1 MKPGKYNKQESYIN
15 YPPIADDPSEQYD
28 QLVINELRKPL
39 EDEDID
45 PQYERNYNYLK
56 RFFQKSCKELG
67 QFEQINLIGRVGEF
81 KFNSQFIDK
90 IENVISELSDENGS
104 RSMAVSFLDSFKNS
118 IKNSYNNYIIQLN
131 TALETS
137 NFLAFKSIISSSPF
151 IADVTDDLKELTMK
165 AIANIQNEEVVDFLK
180 IILPNIEN
188 NFLTKNKL
196 MVQALES
203 NNLNAVKCLLDN
215 LKFSKGDIIC
225 LPYDEAFK
233 NTTSEI
239 VDTLITHLP
248 EEDKSIYGNY
258 YKAEYFRANKD
269 YKNAIE
275 EYSKIVTA
283 AQEKGFNNIDID
295 RLVVVFEAY
304 QHMGLCYQCIGKK
317 HQAIEAFQRII
328 EDPEAIKLAEYLI
341 SEDNLNKDK
350 IINIKEQAQDRK
362 KALEEIQEHIK
373 TIQNVSV
380 KWKSD
385 TLSISQKYMT
395 EVQELLQKFENNI
408 ESPQEITKL
417 EKDIDLSLTK
427 IKLIL
432 TKSTN
437 PKIVLAEELKDLD
450 EIYKTLTANIPQH
463 LQEESAK
470 YVDSIQL
477 IEDTTN
483 NCIAIVKVLG
493 EEI

>member
-1 MKPGKYNKQESYIN
+1 
-15 YPPIADDPSEQYD
+15 
-28 QLVINELRKPL
+28 
-39 EDEDID
+39 
-45 PQYERNYNYLK
+45 
-56 RFFQKSCKELG
+56 
-67 QFEQINLIGRVGEF
+67 
-81 KFNSQFIDK
+81 
-90 IENVISELSDENGS
+90 
-104 RSMAVSFLDSFKNS
+104 
-118 IKNSYNNYIIQLN
+118 
-131 TALETS
+131 
-137 NFLAFKSIISSSPF
+137 
-151 IADVTDDLKELTMK
+151 
-165 AIANIQNEEVVDFLK
+165 
-180 IILPNIEN
+180 
-188 NFLTKNKL
+188 
-196 MVQALES
+196 MVQALGS

-215 LKFSKGDIIC
+215 LKFSKGDISC
-225 LPYDEAFK
+225 LSYDEAFK

-239 VDTLITHLP
+239 VDTLITYLP
-248 EEDKSIYGNY
+248 EEDKAIYGNY

-295 RLVVVFEAY
+295 PLLVVFEAY
-304 QHMGLCYQCIGKK
+304 QHMGLCYQCIGEKQ
-317 HQAIEAFQRII
+317 QAIAAFQRII
-328 EDPEAIKLAEYLI
+328 EAPGTLELAEYLV
-341 SEDNLNKDK
+341 SEGSLNKDK

-373 TIQNVSV
+373 TIQNVSE

-385 TLSISQKYMT
+385 TLSIPQKYMT

-408 ESPQEITKL
+408 DSPQEITKL

-450 EIYKTLTANIPQH
+450 EIYKSLSANIPNE
-463 LQEESAK
+463 LQKESAK

-483 NCIAIVKVLG
+483 NCMEIVKVLG